1 MKIGDLVEVSNGF
14 PCILSP
20 FELGSQEFMEWKHQE
35 FLDWKSNSM
44 REVKVEF
51 KVGEIGTVLEVGGK
65 NYFNEN
71 NVRILVPRGIGWC
84 SQHWVEVIS

>member
-20 FELGSQEFMEWKHQE
+20 FESGSQE

-44 REVKVEF
+44 RKGKVEF
-51 KVGEIGTVLEVGGK
+51 KVGEVGTVLEVGDK
-65 NYFNEN
+65 NYFEEN

-84 SQHWVEVIS
+84 SQDWVEVIQ

>member
-1 MKIGDLVEVSNGF
+1 MKIGDLVTPTKERS
-14 PCILSP
+14 CYLSP
-20 FELGSQEFMEWKHQE
+20 MEWKNQE
-35 FLDWKSNSM
+35 FVEWMGNPVRKG
-44 REVKVEF
+44 RVEF

-84 SQHWVEVIS
+84 SQHWVEVIL